1 MLRISLRKCLLLIAC
16 TALCVALGIRQ
27 FFRPPVYLHVYG
39 TNVSDEHFRS
49 VADVRLTNYLGVR
62 WDLAASIDVHPG
74 TPFGVRSPNRRQP
87 FIDIRGLVFS
97 NWNHSYHTRIS
108 FELDDSNFTYV
119 QTDESDV
126 QLNQLVYIDK
136 SDYCYTLSD
145 HSDPEVALAKALRP
159 TTIATE

>member
-97 NWNHSYHTRIS
+97 NCERPLNRILHGLVFSRVLFPRIQEFNHGK
-108 FELDDSNFTYV
+108 FKAF
-119 QTDESDV
+119 
-126 QLNQLVYIDK
+126 
-136 SDYCYTLSD
+136 LSC
-145 HSDPEVALAKALRP
+145 
-159 TTIATE
+159 